1 MQFSGFSTFPLPQL
15 WQVASTVSSTCCL
28 SWRVARRLQIHNG
41 SLKVLQASDTQMLF
55 LWWILFMVDFVSV
68 PVIFGYRLLTIQMF
82 LMSGLADVLSAQIEQ
97 PRQSVEMM

>member
-1 MQFSGFSTFPLPQL
+1 
-15 WQVASTVSSTCCL
+15 
-28 SWRVARRLQIHNG
+28 
-41 SLKVLQASDTQMLF
+41 
-55 LWWILFMVDFVSV
+55 MVDFVSV